1 MTHFDL
7 IRSWAEAR
15 NLVHGSNPRAQ
26 MLKLTE
32 EMGELAAA
40 IARGQHEHTVDA
52 IGDMIVV
59 LTIIAAQTGV
69 EVEDCIATAWNEIK
83 DRRGRMS
90 NGVFVREVV

>member
-26 MLKLTE
+26 VLKLGE
-32 EMGELAAA
+32 EYGELCAAL
-40 IARGQHEHTVDA
+40 ARGQHEHTVDA

-59 LTIIAAQTGV
+59 LTILAAQTGV
-69 EVEDCIATAWNEIK
+69 EVEDCIASAWNEIK
-83 DRRGRMS
+83 DRRGRMV
-90 NGVFVREVV
+90 NGVFVRESV